1 MKDNPHIFILGGRGF
16 VGSAFLRAASKRGIQ
31 AEAIDLDNYDEFKG
45 KECDLLV
52 NADGNSKKFLAAEK
66 PVEEFELSVA
76 SVLKALQDFRFQGCL
91 HVSSIDV
98 YPDHENPAT
107 SREDAPIE
115 IAKLSPYGFHKYLGE
130 LLVRRYAPRWMIVRL
145 GGVLGPGLKKNPVF
159 DLINDFPLRVQEDS
173 RYQYLPA
180 DLAAEFALD
189 LVGKGLWGEVFNLCG
204 TGPATIREVR
214 EGLGKPL
221 RYASPNVPRE
231 TYEINNEKLRSHFAV
246 PDTRATVIEFLR
258 TQTDFRG
265 AKII

>member
-1 MKDNPHIFILGGRGF
+1 MSGELKIFVLGGRGF
-16 VGSAFLRAASKRGIQ
+16 VGSAFLRAAFKRGIK
-31 AEAIDLDNYDEFKG
+31 AEAIDLDNYAEFKG
-45 KECDLLV
+45 KACDLLI
-52 NADGNSKKFLAAEK
+52 NADGNSKKYLAAEK

-98 YPDHENPAT
+98 YPDHENSANN
-107 SREDAPIE
+107 REDAPIE
-115 IAKLSPYGFHKYLGE
+115 IARLSPYGFHKYLGE
-130 LLVRRYAPRWMIVRL
+130 LLVRRYAPRWMIIRL

-159 DLINDFPLRVQEDS
+159 DLMNDRPLRVSEDS

-204 TGPATIREVR
+204 TGAVAIREVR
-214 EGLGKPL
+214 ERLKKPL

-231 TYEINNEKLRSHFAV
+231 TYEINNDKLRLHFDV
-246 PDTRATVIEFLR
+246 PRTVDTVNKFVHDAYF
-258 TQTDFRG
+258 
-265 AKII
+265 